1 MSAGAPP
8 EGGLTVVTAPDAA
21 VSVSRRRRA
30 ATSRASALYD
40 VPGPR
45 ARRRNLVLSLVGV
58 GLALAGLWWVWST
71 LDEQGMFDGRRW
83 DVFSDP
89 TTWEG
94 LLRGLWATVRAAA
107 VAAVLAAVLAI
118 GVAAWRRASSRPL
131 RWSATVVVELLRGVP
146 VVLMMLFVLLVLK
159 TSPFVAVVAGL
170 TLYNAVVLGEILRAG
185 LESLPRGQREAG
197 AALGLRP
204 TQVFTLIELPQALR
218 TMLPSL
224 VSQLVVLLKDTS
236 LGFIVSYPEL
246 LRQVRTLSEF
256 FGNRYLFSVFFVG
269 AGMYLAVNI
278 AVSRL
283 AAYLEKRTARG
294 R

>member
-1 MSAGAPP
+1 MSAAAPP
-8 EGGLTVVTAPDAA
+8 QPGGGLEVVTAPARRGR
-21 VSVSRRRRA
+21 VSA
-30 ATSRASALYD
+30 RASALYD
-40 VPGPR
+40 VPGPW
-45 ARRRNLVLSLVGV
+45 ARRRNLVLSVVGV

-71 LDEQGMFDGRRW
+71 LDSQGIFDERRW

-89 TTWEG
+89 VTWQG
-94 LLRGLWATVRAAA
+94 LLRGLWATLRAAG

-131 RWSATVVVELLRGVP
+131 RWSATIVVELLRGVP
-146 VVLMMLFVLLVLK
+146 VVLMMLFVLLVLR
-159 TSPFVAVVAGL
+159 TSPFVAVVTGL

-204 TQVFTLIELPQALR
+204 VQVFTLIELPQALR

-278 AVSRL
+278 TVSRF
-283 AAYLEKRTARG
+283 AAWLERRTARG